1 MSIRPSTDMPER
13 RDQAKTGLFGI
24 CRKALL
30 RLRAGI
36 DRLGIS
42 PRRGKQALLVVGIGA
57 LYALETQTLGL
68 FVPCPFHRLTGLKCP
83 ACGITTAILALLS
96 GDAGAAFAANPGLA
110 FSLPVLAPW
119 LGWVFLGWL
128 RETPARGRAVNAVGV
143 RLIIYFAVWGVW
155 RNLAPLLGFC

>member
-1 MSIRPSTDMPER
+1 M
-13 RDQAKTGLFGI
+13 
-24 CRKALL
+24 

-57 LYALETQTLGL
+57 LYALETQTVGL

-83 ACGITTAILALLS
+83 ACGITTAILALLG

-119 LGWVFLGWL
+119 LGWVFLG
-128 RETPARGRAVNAVGV
+128 
-143 RLIIYFAVWGVW
+143 
-155 RNLAPLLGFC
+155 

>member
-1 MSIRPSTDMPER
+1 MPER
-13 RDQAKTGLFGI
+13 RERSETGLSGKNQKAPLRFFGGF
-24 CRKALL
+24 A
-30 RLRAGI
+30 
-36 DRLGIS
+36 RLGFS
-42 PRRGKQALLVVGIGA
+42 PRRVKNALILLGLGA

-143 RLIIYFAVWGVW
+143 GLIIYFAVWGVW